1 MSLII
6 DADGE
11 YLQGTGGSFSPS
23 SFTEMSFGLWVKRTT
38 ALSTYQGYA
47 AIANSLSVES
57 NATAL
62 AHYWDKTDG
71 FIWPGPSGRRANNK
85 GNTNSTAW
93 QFLLFTYKQ
102 GGDVKVYTGI
112 TGGSLTNEL
121 FDGNNT
127 TDAFSA
133 AFTQIRIGAGMDTML
148 AAWNSR
154 AKLAHCCFWTKE
166 LTAAEA
172 GQLFNG
178 GTAGAGKNPQAI
190 QNANLTFYAPLT
202 SDATATVGG
211 VSLSATG
218 TLTYDGADNPNVE
231 AYGGGSTSYTLT
243 VDSGTYSLS
252 GASLATPISVVM
264 ATGAG
269 TYSVTGQD
277 ITFGGS
283 SVYTLSLEAGAYN
296 ITSETPVIGISMG
309 LDAGSYSIVGQDVT
323 LSSTSGGGTVYSLS
337 IEAGTYTTTGQDLSL
352 IVAYLAS
359 LDAGTYDVTGKN
371 VRLVSSTEPVII
383 SSGNHTISVS
393 IKIGI

>member
-6 DADGE
+6 NADGE
-11 YLQGTGGSFSPS
+11 YIAGGGTVFGASGL
-23 SFTEMSFGLWVKRTT
+23 TECTFGIWVKRDS
-38 ALSTYQGYA
+38 ASSAYQSYAYIGRNVAEAYGSMCLAHNGNGPDCWAEPSGSTYR
-47 AIANSLSVES
+47 INS
-57 NATAL
+57 
-62 AHYWDKTDG
+62 G
-71 FIWPGPSGRRANNK
+71 SGSD
-85 GNTNSTAW
+85 STAW
-93 QFLLFTYKQ
+93 QLLVLTYEK
-102 GGDVKVYTGI
+102 DVEAKTYAGI
-112 TGGSLTNEL
+112 TGGSLVTSLVSAPVAL
-121 FDGNNT
+121 FNSDL
-127 TDAFSA
+127 D
-133 AFTQIRIGAGMDTML
+133 QIRIGIGRATADE
-148 AAWNSR
+148 WYPR
-154 AKLAHCCFWTKE
+154 AKLAHNFFYDVA
-166 LTAAEA
+166 LTPAQVAE
-172 GQLFNG
+172 LFNG
-178 GTAGAGKNPQAI
+178 GTAGAGKNPQAV
-190 QNANLTFYAPLT
+190 QAANLKFYAPLT

-252 GASLATPISVVM
+252 GASLATPISVLM

>member
-11 YLQGTGGSFSPS
+11 YLSGGGAVLLASGATE
-23 SFTEMSFGLWVKRTT
+23 FTHAIWVKRNT
-38 ALSTYQGYA
+38 ASAAYQSYA
-47 AIANSLSVES
+47 YVGRNPAEEYGSIW
-57 NATAL
+57 L
-62 AHYWDKTDG
+62 AHNGNGPDC
-71 FIWPGPSGRRANNK
+71 FVIPSGAQYRVNSAS
-85 GNTNSTAW
+85 GADSTAW
-93 QFLLFTYKQ
+93 QLLVLTYKK
-102 GGDVKVYTGI
+102 DVEAKTYAGI
-112 TGGSLTNEL
+112 TGGSLVTHTL
-121 FDGNNT
+121 SSPT
-127 TDAFSA
+127 YAFNA
-133 AFTQIRIGAGMDTML
+133 DIDEIRIGVGTPIIDG
-148 AAWNSR
+148 WYPR
-154 AKLAHCCFWTKE
+154 CKLAHHAFWNKCLSPSE
-166 LTAAEA
+166 AAE
-172 GQLFNG
+172 LFNG
-178 GTAGAGKNPQAI
+178 GTAGAGKNPQAVA
-190 QNANLTFYAPLT
+190 NANLTFYAPLT
-202 SDATATVGG
+202 SAATVS
-211 VSLSATG
+211 VSGITLSATG

-252 GASLATPISVVM
+252 GASLATPISVLM